1 MIPTTTWS
9 QIVPGDAT
17 RKLGLVSLEVGR
29 GKACYLKMFRS
40 GQEAFFSCVL
50 HRISCCRQ
58 LWTTFQVTWLFG
70 RTGNKPVPNL
80 YGWNPPKKCIVYQRT
95 NSFLKNGTCS
105 SSRRPKPV
113 ILGEVSQNPQK
124 KKRMEFRGYFCP
136 PAAWGPFCF
145 PLQMIWKEERL
156 NSTIVHPGSLNI
168 SPWNPWIF
176 LGPTIILR
184 LHFGNFGWV
193 GKLGIE
199 SHQMVNLPLK
209 YPAKIQSSRWRMLT
223 IFGGM
228 KVFIPDLFQ
237 QKILEI
243 ESCTGQVWPS
253 VSFSYVRL
261 FFLFF

>member
-1 MIPTTTWS
+1 
-9 QIVPGDAT
+9 
-17 RKLGLVSLEVGR
+17 
-29 GKACYLKMFRS
+29 
-40 GQEAFFSCVL
+40 
-50 HRISCCRQ
+50 
-58 LWTTFQVTWLFG
+58 
-70 RTGNKPVPNL
+70 
-80 YGWNPPKKCIVYQRT
+80 
-95 NSFLKNGTCS
+95 
-105 SSRRPKPV
+105 
-113 ILGEVSQNPQK
+113 
-124 KKRMEFRGYFCP
+124 MEFRGYFCP

-261 FFLFF
+261 FFLFFFKNQWLNMSGSTMTWAIVGIQKGFLEFTPKSREDSHLEKCVICLDVPGS

>member
-1 MIPTTTWS
+1 MYSILYDHFWPF
-9 QIVPGDAT
+9 QNAT
-17 RKLGLVSLEVGR
+17 PIFTLPNICTS
-29 GKACYLKMFRS
+29 KASDIEGSF
-40 GQEAFFSCVL
+40 
-50 HRISCCRQ
+50 
-58 LWTTFQVTWLFG
+58 T
-70 RTGNKPVPNL
+70 KP
-80 YGWNPPKKCIVYQRT
+80 
-95 NSFLKNGTCS
+95 
-105 SSRRPKPV
+105 
-113 ILGEVSQNPQK
+113 PQK
-124 KKRMEFRGYFCP
+124 KTHGISGLFLS

-193 GKLGIE
+193 GKLSIE

-209 YPAKIQSSRWRMLT
+209 YPAKIHSSRWRMLT

-228 KVFIPDLFQ
+228 KFHPRSDLFQ

-261 FFLFF
+261 FFLCYF